1 MPSADSQPG
10 RERVSINRR
19 SPVSALF
26 SRDFPWVGL
35 FAGISAAGFIWLA
48 SRWIDLPGLYFD
60 ECRFVA
66 TAYPDPTKGGT
77 GYVFG
82 DSISL
87 MIASY
92 TGALKGWIYRG
103 LAEVFGG
110 SPATARLPMIVLGGV
125 TILCLA
131 SLARRAF
138 GGVTAAAAA
147 FLTAS
152 DPTFLFTTR
161 LDWGP
166 GTIQRLC
173 LVAGCLLVLRWH
185 QQRRTADLM
194 AGFFVFG
201 LGVFDKAIF
210 IWTLAALGVS
220 GLLVFRRRCW
230 VEIRWKTLS
239 VATLSLVVG
248 AAPYLWYQL
257 TTHDSGLELRL
268 ETDPDRYRGK
278 LAMLNSSLAGVSV
291 QGWVLRSPRE
301 DRSDQK
307 LGTQHAP
314 GPDVDGRRLQATW
327 LWPALVTALL
337 ALPLTLLGPYR
348 RGLLFLLLF
357 CLSFWAVNFIVH
369 SAGSVHHLTLVYPF
383 PQLFLAASLGAVLE
397 RVKQQ
402 RLRVAAG
409 AAVVAVL
416 VALVAVNLRTV
427 GQSYARMLRYGGIY
441 FWSEAIYP
449 LAEHLRSQRPRE
461 VVALEW
467 GIGNQLR
474 LLFNDEVAV
483 EGMPF
488 EGRTAGER
496 ILAEKLEQPGT
507 AFVAYEAPRSPELP
521 PYREWFSE
529 TADRLGFQTEITHT
543 VADRQG
549 RPVYVVISATRD
561 SAEPLPD

>member
-10 RERVSINRR
+10 RESISISRR
-19 SPVSALF
+19 SPVSALVP
-26 SRDFPWVGL
+26 RNFPWAGL
-35 FAGISAAGFIWLA
+35 FSGISAVGFVWLA

-60 ECRFVA
+60 ECSFVA

-77 GYVFG
+77 GYVLG

-87 MIASY
+87 MIVSY
-92 TGALKGWIYRG
+92 AGALKGWIYRG

-110 SPATARLPMIVLGGV
+110 SPSTARLPMIVLGGV

-131 SLARRAF
+131 SLARRGF
-138 GGVTAAAAA
+138 GAATAAAAA
-147 FLTAS
+147 LLTAS
-152 DPTFLFTTR
+152 DPTFLFATR

-166 GTIQRLC
+166 GAMQRLC

-185 QQRRTADLM
+185 QQRRTAELM
-194 AGFFVFG
+194 AGFAVFG

-220 GLLVFRRRCW
+220 SLLVFRRRCW

-239 VATLSLVVG
+239 VAALSLIVG

-257 TTHDSGLELRL
+257 TTQDAGLQLRL
-268 ETDPDRYRGK
+268 ETDPDMYRGK
-278 LAMLNSSLAGVSV
+278 LAMFDSSLAGVAV
-291 QGWVLRSPRE
+291 QEWVLRNPRE
-301 DRSDQK
+301 DRSEQK
-307 LGTQHAP
+307 LGTQHAL
-314 GPDVDGRRLQATW
+314 GPYVDGRRLQATW
-327 LWPALVTALL
+327 LWPALLTALL
-337 ALPLTLLGPYR
+337 ALPLPLLGPYR
-348 RGLLFLLLF
+348 QGLLF
-357 CLSFWAVNFIVH
+357 CLLFCLCFWAVNFAVH
-369 SAGSVHHLTLVYPF
+369 GAGSIHHLTLVYPF
-383 PQLFLAASLGAVLE
+383 PQLFLAGSLGAFLD

-402 RLRVAAG
+402 RWGLAAG

-427 GQSYARMLRYGGIY
+427 GQSYARMLRYGGIS

-449 LAEHLRSQRPRE
+449 LAEHLRSRPPRE

-483 EGMPF
+483 KALPYGD
-488 EGRTAGER
+488 RTAVEV
-496 ILAEKLEQPGT
+496 ILAEKLQQPDT
-507 AFVAYEAPRSPELP
+507 AFVAYEAPQNPELP
-521 PYREWFSE
+521 PYRQWFSE
-529 TADRLGFQTEITHT
+529 TADRLGFQTKTIHT

-549 RPVYVVISATRD
+549 RPVYIVISATRD
-561 SAEPLPD
+561 SNEPLPD